1 MKNTVSNG
9 HTRKHRYFSCSAR
22 KGKASWRMRQDHL
35 QEEPARRKNQRCRA
49 ENIHPKAAVAGR
61 LPGPEQ
67 PIMILPSSH
76 SSAECGSR
84 NEGGS
89 ERSSEGLESH
99 DGHLPWP
106 VCAFRLWMRKKH
118 PAPGSSVEQ
127 EPSKT
132 KNKHYNIFLLWR
144 QIDTESDFRPIVSA
158 AFFEYP
164 QREAM
169 IWQLKEEI
177 FILRI

>member
-1 MKNTVSNG
+1 MCCTGFFSTKKFWLFFQFSKRSANVEISERKKFPRNPLACSMKNTVPDG
-9 HTRKHRYFSCSAR
+9 HTRKHRYLSCSAR

-35 QEEPARRKNQRCRA
+35 QEEPDKRKNQRCRA
-49 ENIHPKAAVAGR
+49 ENIHPKAAAAGR
-61 LPGPEQ
+61 LPGSEQ
-67 PIMILPSSH
+67 PIMVLPSSH

-106 VCAFRLWMRKKH
+106 VCAFRLWMRKRH

-127 EPSKT
+127 EPYET
-132 KNKHYNIFLLWR
+132 KNK
-144 QIDTESDFRPIVSA
+144 Q
-158 AFFEYP
+158 
-164 QREAM
+164 
-169 IWQLKEEI
+169 
-177 FILRI
+177 